1 MMTTDDILA
10 LLTPRDASIAAHRAL
25 CVGPPDAKHMSGGA
39 CFASLLAALEAE
51 HQRPVIQASAQ
62 FVAAPAEGTSATV
75 TTHTLMSGRSIA
87 QARAALQVDGGDRVL
102 VQASLGRRPGV
113 GTHEWTRMPDVPD
126 PEHCGPI
133 PFVREYAGDLHTYLD
148 MRLAT
153 DFEREGARGQMAFW
167 IRAPEAV
174 AGGSL
179 PSAFLALAADYLPE
193 SIHFNIGRPAG
204 ATSLDNTLRIIARPV
219 TEWVLCVTQ
228 LDAIEAGLFHGRMG
242 LHARDGALIATAAQS
257 GVVRLIEPDATRA

>member
-10 LLTPRDASIAAHRAL
+10 LLTPRDASIAAHRVL

-39 CFASLLAALEAE
+39 CFATLLAAPEAE

-62 FVAAPAEGTSATV
+62 FIAAPAEGTSATV

-87 QARAALQVDGGDRVL
+87 QARAALQVDGADRVQ
-102 VQASLGRRPGV
+102 VQASLGRRPDV

-133 PFVREYAGDLHTYLD
+133 PFVREDAGDLHTHLD

-153 DFEREGARGQMAFW
+153 DFEHDGARGQMAFW
-167 IRAPEAV
+167 IRAPAR
-174 AGGSL
+174 GID
-179 PSAFLALAADYLPE
+179 SAFLALAADYLPE

-204 ATSLDNTLRIIARPV
+204 ATSLDNTLRIIARPA

-228 LDAIEAGLFHGRMG
+228 LDAIEAGLFHGRMA

>member
-25 CVGPPDAKHMSGGA
+25 CVGPPGAKHMSGGA

-62 FVAAPAEGTSATV
+62 FIAAPAEGTSATV

-102 VQASLGRRPGV
+102 VQASLGRRPDV

-133 PFVREYAGDLHTYLD
+133 PFVREDAGDLHTHLD

-153 DFEREGARGQMAFW
+153 DFEREGARGQIAFW
-167 IRAPEAV
+167 IKAPARDID
-174 AGGSL
+174 
-179 PSAFLALAADYLPE
+179 SAFLALAADYLPE

-204 ATSLDNTLRIIARPV
+204 ATSLDNTLRIIARPA

-228 LDAIEAGLFHGRMG
+228 LDAIEAGLFHGRMA

-257 GVVRLIEPDATRA
+257 GVVRLIKPDATRA